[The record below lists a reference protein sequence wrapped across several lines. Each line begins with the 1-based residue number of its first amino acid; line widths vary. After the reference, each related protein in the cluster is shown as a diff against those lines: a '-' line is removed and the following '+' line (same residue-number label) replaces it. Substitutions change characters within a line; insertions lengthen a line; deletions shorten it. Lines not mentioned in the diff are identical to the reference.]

1 MTQKQY
7 HFGAAHTLIAFKVGQ
22 PLGYSPRS
30 FSFTP
35 NTMRLSPVSQCVFI
49 FFTCLR
55 FVHVFQY
62 ASLYLLRFRMKQIT
76 LRAFWIC
83 RFNFFAPA
91 LRESGWSPLLSHDI
105 KTEPRPSWRQTLVI
119 WLPFWHS
126 FFPHEKLRPA
136 VSGDFFYCFPEKQIT
151 HPPISRRFGVG
162 SNEIT

>member
-35 NTMRLSPVSQCVFI
+35 NTTRLSPVSQCVFI
-49 FFTCLR
+49 FCTCLR

-76 LRAFWIC
+76 LRAFWIAD
-83 RFNFFAPA
+83 FLISLPPHFARVGDNHCLVTI
-91 LRESGWSPLLSHDI
+91 LRLNRVPLGV
-105 KTEPRPSWRQTLVI
+105 RRW
-119 WLPFWHS
+119 WLDS
-126 FFPHEKLRPA
+126 
-136 VSGDFFYCFPEKQIT
+136 
-151 HPPISRRFGVG
+151 RFGIPFSHTKNCGRPLAVIFFTVFPK
-162 SNEIT
+162 SK